1 MAGIY
6 LHIPFCKQACNYC
19 DFHFSTSMKMKDD
32 FVKAILQEIELRKEV
47 FANKF
52 ISSIY
57 FGGGTPSLLSK
68 EELDIIFEKLFMCFT
83 IDADAEITLEA
94 NPDDLTFNKI
104 LQLKKTPINRL
115 SIGVQ
120 SFRDEDLKYMNRAH
134 TAIEALN
141 SIKMSQDAGFQNITI
156 DLIYGTPGMSNEDW
170 KYNLRKTFA
179 LNLPHI
185 SSYALTIEEK
195 TPLYYQ
201 ILKNN
206 IDPVNEEQS
215 AIQFKILMDEM
226 LKCGYEQYEI
236 SNFCKDNSY
245 SNHNSSYWKK
255 DHYLG
260 LGPSAHSYF
269 GNSRMSNVSSNTK
282 YIKALFTSRL
292 PLFKEKLSTQNMY
305 NEYVMTSLRTKW
317 GCSIIEIE
325 KNYPSSYLNYFKIQI
340 KTHEMNGYIIENKGV
355 YTLSQEGKLIAD
367 RITLDL
373 FVI

>member
-19 DFHFSTSMKMKDD
+19 DFHFSTSLKMKVD
-32 FVKAILQEIELRKEV
+32 FVKAIIQEIELRKDV
-47 FANKF
+47 FSNKF

-68 EELDIIFEKLFMCFT
+68 EELNMIFEKLYKSFT
-83 IDADAEITLEA
+83 IDADVEITLES
-94 NPDDLTFNKI
+94 NPDDLNFDKI
-104 LQLKKTPINRL
+104 LQLKDTPINRL

-134 TAIEALN
+134 TATEALN
-141 SIKMSQDAGFQNITI
+141 SIKVAQDMGFQNITI

-170 KYNLRKTFA
+170 KYNLRKSFE

-185 SSYALTIEEK
+185 SSYALTVEEK

-201 ILKNN
+201 ILKKN
-206 IDPVNEEQS
+206 ISPVDEQQS
-215 AIQFKILMDEM
+215 ADQFKILMDEM
-226 LKCGYEQYEI
+226 LRCGYEQYEI

-245 SNHNSSYWKK
+245 SKHNSSYWKK

-260 LGPSAHSYF
+260 LGPSAHSYY
-269 GNSRMSNVSSNTK
+269 GNSRLWNVSNNVK
-282 YIKALFTSRL
+282 YINSLSASLL
-292 PLFKEKLSTQNMY
+292 PLVNENLKTQDMY

-317 GCSIIEIE
+317 GCSLIQIE
-325 KNYPSSYLNYFKIQI
+325 KNYPRVFLNYFKVQI
-340 KTHEMNGYIIENKGV
+340 KSHEMNGYVIKNKGV
-355 YTLSQEGKLIAD
+355 YRLSEKGKLIAD
-367 RITLDL
+367 RIISDL

>member
-19 DFHFSTSMKMKDD
+19 DFHFSTTMKMKVD
-32 FVKAILQEIELRKEV
+32 FVKAIIQEIELRKDV

-68 EELDIIFEKLFMCFT
+68 EELDMIFEKLYKSFT
-83 IDADAEITLEA
+83 INADAEITLEA
-94 NPDDLTFNKI
+94 NPDDLNFDKI
-104 LQLKKTPINRL
+104 LQLKDTPINRL

-141 SIKMSQDAGFQNITI
+141 SIKMAQDLGFQNITI

-170 KYNLRKTFA
+170 KYNLRKSFS

-185 SSYALTIEEK
+185 SSYALTVEEK

-206 IDPVNEEQS
+206 IDPVDEQQI
-215 AIQFKILMDEM
+215 ADQFKILIDEM
-226 LKCGYEQYEI
+226 LRYGYEQYEI

-245 SNHNSSYWKK
+245 SKHNTSYWKK

-269 GNSRMSNVSSNTK
+269 GNSRLWNLSNNVK
-282 YIKALFTSRL
+282 YIKALSASQL
-292 PLFKEKLSTQNMY
+292 PLVKENLNTQDMY
-305 NEYVMTSLRTKW
+305 NEYIMTSLRTKW
-317 GCSIIEIE
+317 GCSLIEIE
-325 KNYPSSYLNYFKIQI
+325 KDYSRSYLNYFKVQI
-340 KTHEMNGYIIENKGV
+340 KGHEMNGHIIENKGV
-355 YTLSQEGKLIAD
+355 YTLSEKGKLIAD
-367 RITLDL
+367 RITSDL

>member
-19 DFHFSTSMKMKDD
+19 DFHFSTTMKMKVD
-32 FVKAILQEIELRKEV
+32 FVKAIIQEIELRKDV

-68 EELDIIFEKLFMCFT
+68 DELNMIFEKLYRSFK
-83 IDADAEITLEA
+83 INADVEITLES
-94 NPDDLTFNKI
+94 NPDDLNFNKI
-104 LQLKKTPINRL
+104 LQLKDTPINRL

-134 TAIEALN
+134 TATEALN
-141 SIKMSQDAGFQNITI
+141 SIKVAQDIGFQNITI

-170 KYNLRKTFA
+170 KYNLRKSFT

-185 SSYALTIEEK
+185 SSYALTVEEK

-201 ILKNN
+201 ILKKN
-206 IDPVNEEQS
+206 ISPVDEQQS
-215 AIQFKILMDEM
+215 ADQFKILMDEM
-226 LKCGYEQYEI
+226 LRYGYEQYEI

-245 SNHNSSYWKK
+245 SKHNSSYWRK

-269 GNSRMSNVSSNTK
+269 GNSRLWNVSNNVK
-282 YIKALFTSRL
+282 YINALSESVL
-292 PLFKEKLSTQNMY
+292 PLVNENLNTQDMY

-317 GCSIIEIE
+317 GCSLIQIE
-325 KNYPSSYLNYFKIQI
+325 KDYPRFFLNYFKVQI
-340 KTHEMNGYIIENKGV
+340 KSHEINGYVIENKGV
-355 YTLSQEGKLIAD
+355 YRLSEKGKLIAD
-367 RITLDL
+367 RITSDL

>member
-19 DFHFSTSMKMKDD
+19 DFHFSTSMKMKVD
-32 FVKAILQEIELRKEV
+32 FVQAIIQEIELRKDV
-47 FANKF
+47 FTNKF
-52 ISSIY
+52 ITSIY

-68 EELDIIFEKLFMCFT
+68 KELDMIFEKLFKSFT
-83 IDADAEITLEA
+83 IDKDAEITLEA
-94 NPDDLTFNKI
+94 NPDDLTFDKI
-104 LQLKKTPINRL
+104 LQLKDTPINRL

-141 SIKMSQDAGFQNITI
+141 SIKMAQDAGFQNITI

-170 KYNLRKTFA
+170 KYNLRKSFA

-185 SSYALTIEEK
+185 SSYALTVEEK

-201 ILKNN
+201 ILKKN
-206 IDPVNEEQS
+206 IGPVDEQQS
-215 AIQFKILMDEM
+215 ADQFKILMDEM
-226 LKCGYEQYEI
+226 LSYGYEQYEI

-245 SNHNSSYWKK
+245 SKHNSSYWKK

-269 GNSRMSNVSSNTK
+269 GNSRLWNISNNVK
-282 YIKALFTSRL
+282 YIKALFQSQL
-292 PLFKEKLSTQNMY
+292 PLVKESLNPQEMY

-317 GCSIIEIE
+317 GCGLIEIE
-325 KNYPSSYLNYFKIQI
+325 KDYSISFSHYFKAQI
-340 KTHEMNGYIIENKGV
+340 KSHEMNGYIIENNGV
-355 YTLSQEGKLIAD
+355 YTLSETGKLIAD
-367 RITLDL
+367 RITSDL
-373 FVI
+373 FFI

>member
-6 LHIPFCKQACNYC
+6 IHIPFCKQAFNYC
-19 DFHFSTSMKMKDD
+19 DFHFSTSMKMKVDL
-32 FVKAILQEIELRKEV
+32 VKAIIQEIELRKDV

-68 EELDIIFEKLFMCFT
+68 EELDMIFEKLYKSFT

-94 NPDDLTFNKI
+94 NPDDLTFEKI
-104 LQLKKTPINRL
+104 QQLKDSPVNRL

-120 SFRDEDLKYMNRAH
+120 SFRDEDLKYMNRVH

-141 SIKMSQDAGFQNITI
+141 SIKMAQDAGFQNITI

-170 KYNLRKTFA
+170 KYNLRKSFA
-179 LNLPHI
+179 LNLSHI
-185 SSYALTIEEK
+185 SSYALTVEEK

-201 ILKNN
+201 ILKKN
-206 IDPVNEEQS
+206 IAPVDEQQS
-215 AIQFKILMDEM
+215 ADQFKILMDEM
-226 LKCGYEQYEI
+226 LRYGYEQYEI

-245 SNHNSSYWKK
+245 SKHNSSYWKK

-269 GNSRMSNVSSNTK
+269 GNSRLWNVSNNVK
-282 YIKALFTSRL
+282 YIKALS
-292 PLFKEKLSTQNMY
+292 
-305 NEYVMTSLRTKW
+305 
-317 GCSIIEIE
+317 
-325 KNYPSSYLNYFKIQI
+325 
-340 KTHEMNGYIIENKGV
+340 
-355 YTLSQEGKLIAD
+355 A
-367 RITLDL
+367 
-373 FVI
+373 

>member
-19 DFHFSTSMKMKDD
+19 DFHFSTTMKMKVD
-32 FVKAILQEIELRKEV
+32 FVKAIIQEIELRKDV

-68 EELDIIFEKLFMCFT
+68 EELDMIFEKLYKSFT
-83 IDADAEITLEA
+83 INADAEITLEA
-94 NPDDLTFNKI
+94 NPDDLNFDKI
-104 LQLKKTPINRL
+104 LQLKDTPINRL

-120 SFRDEDLKYMNRAH
+120 SFRDEDLKYMNRVH

-141 SIKMSQDAGFQNITI
+141 SIKVAQDLGFQNITI

-170 KYNLRKTFA
+170 KYNLRKSFA

-185 SSYALTIEEK
+185 SSYALTVEEK

-201 ILKNN
+201 ILKKN
-206 IDPVNEEQS
+206 IDAVDEQQS
-215 AIQFKILMDEM
+215 ANQFKILMDEM
-226 LKCGYEQYEI
+226 LSYGYEQYEI

-245 SNHNSSYWKK
+245 SRHNSSYWKK
-255 DHYLG
+255 NHYLG

-269 GNSRMSNVSSNTK
+269 GNSRLWNVSNNVK
-282 YIKALFTSRL
+282 YIKALSASRL
-292 PLFKEKLSTQNMY
+292 PLSKENLNTQDMY

-317 GCSIIEIE
+317 GCSLIEIE
-325 KNYPSSYLNYFKIQI
+325 KYYSRSYLNYFKVQI
-340 KTHEMNGYIIENKGV
+340 KGHEINGYIIENKGV
-355 YTLSQEGKLIAD
+355 YTLSEKGKLIAD
-367 RITLDL
+367 RITSDL

>member
-19 DFHFSTSMKMKDD
+19 DFHFSTTMKMKVD
-32 FVKAILQEIELRKEV
+32 FVKAIIQEIELRKDV

-68 EELDIIFEKLFMCFT
+68 DELNMIFEKLYRSFK
-83 IDADAEITLEA
+83 INADVEITLES
-94 NPDDLTFNKI
+94 NPDDLNFNKI
-104 LQLKKTPINRL
+104 LQLKDTPINRL

-134 TAIEALN
+134 TATEALN
-141 SIKMSQDAGFQNITI
+141 SIKVAQDIGFQNITI

-170 KYNLRKTFA
+170 KYNLRKSFT

-185 SSYALTIEEK
+185 SSYALTVEEK

-201 ILKNN
+201 ILKKN
-206 IDPVNEEQS
+206 ISPVDEQQS
-215 AIQFKILMDEM
+215 ADQFKILMDEM
-226 LKCGYEQYEI
+226 LINGYEQYEI
-236 SNFCKDNSY
+236 SNFCKGNFY
-245 SNHNSSYWKK
+245 GKHNSSYWKK
-255 DHYLG
+255 DYYLG

-269 GNSRMSNVSSNTK
+269 GNSRLWNISNNIK
-282 YIKALFTSRL
+282 YIKALFQSQL
-292 PLFKEKLSTQNMY
+292 PLVKESLNPQEMY

-317 GCSIIEIE
+317 GCNLIEIE
-325 KNYPSSYLNYFKIQI
+325 KDYSISFSHYFKAQI
-340 KTHEMNGYIIENKGV
+340 KSYEVNGYVFENKGI
-355 YTLSQEGKLIAD
+355 YTLSEKGKLIAD
-367 RITLDL
+367 RITSDL
-373 FVI
+373 FFI

>member
-19 DFHFSTSMKMKDD
+19 DFHFSTTMKMKVD
-32 FVKAILQEIELRKEV
+32 FVKAIIQEIELRKDV

-68 EELDIIFEKLFMCFT
+68 EELDMIFEKLYKSFT

-94 NPDDLTFNKI
+94 NPDDLNFDKI
-104 LQLKKTPINRL
+104 LQLKDTPINRL

-141 SIKMSQDAGFQNITI
+141 SIKMAQDSGFQNITI

-170 KYNLRKTFA
+170 KYNLRKSFS

-185 SSYALTIEEK
+185 SSYALTVEEK

-206 IDPVNEEQS
+206 IDPVDEQQI
-215 AIQFKILMDEM
+215 ADQFKILIDEM
-226 LKCGYEQYEI
+226 LRYGYEQYEI

-245 SNHNSSYWKK
+245 SKHNTSYWKK

-269 GNSRMSNVSSNTK
+269 GNSRLWNLSNNVK
-282 YIKALFTSRL
+282 YIKALSASQL
-292 PLFKEKLSTQNMY
+292 PLVKENLNTQDMY
-305 NEYVMTSLRTKW
+305 NEYIMTSLRTKW
-317 GCSIIEIE
+317 GCSLIEIE
-325 KNYPSSYLNYFKIQI
+325 KDYSRSYLNYFKVQI
-340 KTHEMNGYIIENKGV
+340 KGHKMNGHIIENKGV
-355 YTLSQEGKLIAD
+355 YTLSEKGKLIAD
-367 RITLDL
+367 RITSDL

>member
-19 DFHFSTSMKMKDD
+19 DFHFSTSMKMKVD
-32 FVKAILQEIELRKEV
+32 FVKAIIQEIELRKDV

-57 FGGGTPSLLSK
+57 FGGGTPSLLSE
-68 EELDIIFEKLFMCFT
+68 EELDMIFEKLYKSFT
-83 IDADAEITLEA
+83 IDADVEITLES
-94 NPDDLTFNKI
+94 NPDDLNYNKI
-104 LQLKKTPINRL
+104 LQLRDTPINRL

-120 SFRDEDLKYMNRAH
+120 SFRDKDLKYMNRAH
-134 TAIEALN
+134 TAIEAFN
-141 SIKMSQDAGFQNITI
+141 SIKVAQDIGFQNITI

-170 KYNLRKTFA
+170 KYNLRKSNA

-185 SSYALTIEEK
+185 SSYSLTVEEK

-201 ILKNN
+201 ILNKN
-206 IDPVNEEQS
+206 ISPVDEQQS
-215 AIQFKILMDEM
+215 VDQFKILMDEM
-226 LKCGYEQYEI
+226 SRYGYEQYEI

-245 SNHNSSYWKK
+245 SKHNSSYWRK

-269 GNSRMSNVSSNTK
+269 GNTRLWNVSNNIK
-282 YIKALFTSRL
+282 YINALSASLL
-292 PLFKEKLSTQNMY
+292 PLVNENLNTQDMY

-317 GCSIIEIE
+317 GCSLIQIE
-325 KNYPSSYLNYFKIQI
+325 KDYPKFFLNYFKAQI
-340 KTHEMNGYIIENKGV
+340 KSHEMNGYVIEDKGV
-355 YTLSQEGKLIAD
+355 YRLSEKGKLIAD
-367 RITLDL
+367 RITSDL

>member
-6 LHIPFCKQACNYC
+6 LHIPFCKHACNYC
-19 DFHFSTSMKMKDD
+19 DFHFSTSMKMKVD
-32 FVKAILQEIELRKEV
+32 FVKAIIQEIELRKDV

-68 EELDIIFEKLFMCFT
+68 EELDMIFEKLYKSFT

-94 NPDDLTFNKI
+94 NPDDLNFDKI
-104 LQLKKTPINRL
+104 LQLKDTPINRL

-120 SFRDEDLKYMNRAH
+120 SFRDEDLKYMNRTH

-141 SIKMSQDAGFQNITI
+141 SIKVAQDVGFQNITI

-170 KYNLRKTFA
+170 KYNLRKSFA

-185 SSYALTIEEK
+185 SSYALTVEEK
-195 TPLYYQ
+195 TLLYYQ
-201 ILKNN
+201 ILKKN
-206 IDPVNEEQS
+206 IGPVDEQQS
-215 AIQFKILMDEM
+215 ADQFKILMDEI
-226 LKCGYEQYEI
+226 LSYGYEQYEI

-245 SNHNSSYWKK
+245 SKHNSSYWKK

-269 GNSRMSNVSSNTK
+269 GNSRLWNVSNNVK
-282 YIKALFTSRL
+282 YIKALSASQL
-292 PLFKEKLSTQNMY
+292 PLVKENLNTQDMY

-317 GCSIIEIE
+317 GCSLIEIE
-325 KNYPSSYLNYFKIQI
+325 KDYSRSYLNYFKVQI
-340 KTHEMNGYIIENKGV
+340 KGHEMNGYIIENKGV
-355 YTLSQEGKLIAD
+355 YTLSEKGKLIAD
-367 RITLDL
+367 RITSDL

>member
-19 DFHFSTSMKMKDD
+19 DFHFSTSMKMKVD
-32 FVKAILQEIELRKEV
+32 FVKAIIQEIELRKDV

-68 EELDIIFEKLFMCFT
+68 EELDMIFEKLYKSFT

-94 NPDDLTFNKI
+94 NPDDLNFDKI
-104 LQLKKTPINRL
+104 LQLKDTPINRL

-141 SIKMSQDAGFQNITI
+141 SIKMAQDAGFQNITI

-170 KYNLRKTFA
+170 KYNLRKSFA

-185 SSYALTIEEK
+185 SSYALTVEEK

-206 IDPVNEEQS
+206 IGPVDEQQS
-215 AIQFKILMDEM
+215 ADQFKILMDEM
-226 LKCGYEQYEI
+226 LRYGYEQYEI

-245 SNHNSSYWKK
+245 SKHNSSYWKK

-269 GNSRMSNVSSNTK
+269 GNSRLWNLSNNVK
-282 YIKALFTSRL
+282 YIKALSASQL
-292 PLFKEKLSTQNMY
+292 PLVKENLNTQDMY

-317 GCSIIEIE
+317 GCSLIEIE
-325 KNYPSSYLNYFKIQI
+325 KDYSRSYLNYFKVQI
-340 KTHEMNGYIIENKGV
+340 KGHEMNGYIIENKGV
-355 YTLSQEGKLIAD
+355 YTLSEKGKLIAD
-367 RITLDL
+367 RITSDL

>member
-19 DFHFSTSMKMKDD
+19 DFHFSTTMKMKVD
-32 FVKAILQEIELRKEV
+32 FVKAIIQEIELRKDV

-68 EELDIIFEKLFMCFT
+68 EELDMIFEKLYKSFT
-83 IDADAEITLEA
+83 INADAEITLEA
-94 NPDDLTFNKI
+94 NPDDLNFDKI
-104 LQLKKTPINRL
+104 LQLKDTPINRL

-141 SIKMSQDAGFQNITI
+141 SIKMAQDSGFQNITI

-170 KYNLRKTFA
+170 KYNLRKSFS

-185 SSYALTIEEK
+185 SSYALTVEEK

-206 IDPVNEEQS
+206 IDPVDEQQS
-215 AIQFKILMDEM
+215 ADQFKILIDEM
-226 LKCGYEQYEI
+226 LRYDYEQYEI

-245 SNHNSSYWKK
+245 SKHNTSYWKK

-269 GNSRMSNVSSNTK
+269 GNSRLWNVSNNVK
-282 YIKALFTSRL
+282 YIKALSASQL
-292 PLFKEKLSTQNMY
+292 PLVKENLNTQDMY
-305 NEYVMTSLRTKW
+305 NEYIMTSLRTKW
-317 GCSIIEIE
+317 GCSLIEIE
-325 KNYPSSYLNYFKIQI
+325 KDYSRSYLNYFKVQI
-340 KTHEMNGYIIENKGV
+340 K
-355 YTLSQEGKLIAD
+355 
-367 RITLDL
+367 
-373 FVI
+373 VIK